1 MPYLQVDLPGTY
13 PAEVK
18 RAFAA
23 RLIRVYAETM
33 QTQERIP
40 SVALRELGPDN
51 LLRLSGSEPST
62 VIVVM
67 CDVRRGRPAD
77 QREFLAER
85 IVAECA
91 STFDVAPDDVVVE
104 FTQHTPDEMYRYGAL
119 APEWDPAEAE
129 GAKLRT

>member
-1 MPYLQVDLPGTY
+1 MPFLQVDLPGSY
-13 PAEVK
+13 PADVK

-23 RLIRVYAETM
+23 RLIRLYAETM

-51 LLRLSGSEPST
+51 LLRLNGGELSSP
-62 VIVVM
+62 IVVM
-67 CDVRRGRPAD
+67 CDVRRGRPAA

-91 STFDVAPDDVVVE
+91 ATFGVEADDVVVE

-119 APEWDPAEAE
+119 APEWDAAEAQT
-129 GAKLRT
+129 AKR

>member
-1 MPYLQVDLPGTY
+1 MPYLQVDLPGSY
-13 PAEVK
+13 PADTK

-23 RLIRVYAETM
+23 RLIRLYAATM

-51 LLRLSGSEPST
+51 LLRLNGPEVSNA
-62 VIVVM
+62 IVVM
-67 CDVRRGRPAD
+67 CDVRRGRPAE
-77 QREFLAER
+77 QRELLAQR

-119 APEWDPAEAE
+119 APEWDAAEAQT
-129 GAKLRT
+129 ATR